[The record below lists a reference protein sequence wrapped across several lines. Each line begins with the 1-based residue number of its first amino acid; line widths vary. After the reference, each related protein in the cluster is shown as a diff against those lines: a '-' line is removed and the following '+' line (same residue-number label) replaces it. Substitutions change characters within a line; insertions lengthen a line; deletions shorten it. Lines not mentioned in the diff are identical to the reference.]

1 MKDGR
6 EGGKGKRKEKGI
18 ATQELVHKTRFGPFP
33 LQYHNRLPKRIIID
47 DYSRRCCSL
56 MIIYPS
62 FWGWGGG
69 SRIKVTRRIIWRES
83 KGFPLGC
90 QLLSLGR

>member
-6 EGGKGKRKEKGI
+6 EGRKGKKKEKEKGI

-33 LQYHNRLPKRIIID
+33 LEYHNRLPKLIIID

-56 MIIYPS
+56 VIVY
-62 FWGWGGG
+62 
-69 SRIKVTRRIIWRES
+69 RTVTHY
-83 KGFPLGC
+83 
-90 QLLSLGR
+90 LGRLEGEI